1 MSRSLTDREL
11 FEKFTVLRHLWAS
24 LHGFTII
31 SLVSKYLTSIITTC
45 YFPFY
50 PFSSILFCC
59 LVYSPVFAKVCSNF
73 LEMFSQQTWV
83 FFFSPLK
90 KTVSEYQT
98 KMSTQAQNGYLEAF
112 FLFSLV
118 TQLLFRTV
126 FTLDAEKSIC
136 LEYVHMY
143 IESLN
148 TAMFLFQIMSLLALD
163 FLIWYYRLF
172 LCY

>member
-1 MSRSLTDREL
+1 MRNSL
-11 FEKFTVLRHLWAS
+11 FFAICGPIFTAFPSFHLWQGTLLPLLLLVTS
-24 LHGFTII
+24 PSIHF
-31 SLVSKYLTSIITTC
+31 LVSCFVALYTHLYLPRFAVTSWKRLVNRPG
-45 YFPFY
+45 YFFPPF
-50 PFSSILFCC
+50 
-59 LVYSPVFAKVCSNF
+59 
-73 LEMFSQQTWV
+73 
-83 FFFSPLK
+83 K

-126 FTLDAEKSIC
+126 FTLDAEKSVC